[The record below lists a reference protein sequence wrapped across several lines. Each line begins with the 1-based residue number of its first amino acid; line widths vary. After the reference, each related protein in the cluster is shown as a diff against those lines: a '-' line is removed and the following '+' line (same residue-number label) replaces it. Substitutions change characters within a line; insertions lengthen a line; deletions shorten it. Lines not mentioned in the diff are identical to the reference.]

1 MSNQLLIH
9 RGLYGMDVPGEDPF
23 MKRKK
28 GRTKTERGRSLGFGV
43 KEIYPTWVLIPKERM
58 RTPLTLNTLETYISP
73 SQKLHALA
81 LIPAPLCNY
90 VTHLKGVFY
99 IKSVPPY

>member
-43 KEIYPTWVLIPKERM
+43 KEIYPT
-58 RTPLTLNTLETYISP
+58 
-73 SQKLHALA
+73 
-81 LIPAPLCNY
+81 
-90 VTHLKGVFY
+90 
-99 IKSVPPY
+99 